1 MRIGDEMTDRAALI
15 AVEFFATLARIKNFF
30 AYLFTNANDRIMRQE
45 ALVLRALREKGSK

>member
-30 AYLFTNANDRIMRQE
+30 AYLFTNVNDRIMRQE
-45 ALVLRALREKGSK
+45 ALVLRALRKKASK